1 MSRVKP
7 PIFLAAVVAPQ
18 AASWRCFSVPLPK
31 VLRYYPGTLFCHF
44 YTVFS
49 CIIIH
54 GFLYAISH
62 YHILLH
68 IVTCIPYLTSVRHK
82 HLGSSRP
89 PIPGHPPRA
98 STQANTTLDI
108 LGLLLSYGVEV
119 REELD
124 STLGLLLLVTCPC
137 HRTCKTP
144 HRHLAMDDK
153 LPPNNGHA
161 SIPFGPAPWYQPYHI
176 TTNCSSAYMT
186 HGLNIHVP

>member
-1 MSRVKP
+1 VSRVKP

-144 HRHLAMDDK
+144 PPSTSPWMTNSHQTTATPQFRLGPRHGINHTT
-153 LPPNNGHA
+153 LPPT
-161 SIPFGPAPWYQPYHI
+161 APLPI
-176 TTNCSSAYMT
+176 
-186 HGLNIHVP
+186 